1 MNHDGLLLR
10 GAAARGGEPENGE
23 QRECEDRL
31 HLMALSL
38 RGARMSTSDMTQTC
52 LTVVMGQRAR

>member
-1 MNHDGLLLR
+1 MNYNDLLLR

-31 HLMALSL
+31 HFGALSPP
-38 RGARMSTSDMTQTC
+38 GARMSTLDMTQTC